1 MTHEVNSSTIDHR
14 HPELASIALK
24 IVGTA
29 TAASAQCDLP
39 LRRTVDAATQAMFSH
54 EDGEHREVSVAAIA
68 EASGVHETAL
78 LAVYDQPVAEKAP
91 RTLKKFLASEES
103 PAYDIENL
111 IDAIVRFEACHHVNL
126 VKKFVSQFVSRQDP
140 DILNRSA
147 DELFTY
153 GYVGL
158 SNALRSYDPTTNTIS
173 TFSNFRIVGAVRD
186 GIRSESPVPKRLT
199 TFVRAVESV
208 EESLTKSL
216 ARIPTHAE
224 VEEALGD
231 QSRYLH
237 LYPRLARQASLDEIT
252 SYNPVSEDNVEDL
265 VTYGAVGADI
275 QEEVANLDEVERVAV
290 QLIHADGLSARMASN
305 ESGIAQSQLTRAAES
320 GLAKLRQ
327 APRLQR
333 WQDLVAA

>member
-1 MTHEVNSSTIDHR
+1 MTHEVNASTIDHR
-14 HPELASIALK
+14 HPELATIALR

-29 TAASAQCDLP
+29 TAAADSSQLP
-39 LRRTVDAATQAMFSH
+39 VRRTVDAATQALFSR
-54 EDGEHREVSVAAIA
+54 ESGEHREVSVAAISA
-68 EASGVHETAL
+68 LSGIPMEDLFVA
-78 LAVYDQPVAEKAP
+78 YDAPTDSKAP
-91 RTLKKFLASEES
+91 RTLKKLLASVEE
-103 PAYDIENL
+103 PAYDLENL
-111 IDAIVRFEACHHVNL
+111 ADAIVRFEACHHVNL

-147 DELFTY
+147 DDLFTY

-158 SNALRSYDPTTNTIS
+158 SNALRSYDPSTNTIS

-199 TFVRAVESV
+199 TFVRAVESA
-208 EESLTKSL
+208 EESLTKALS
-216 ARIPTHAE
+216 RVPTHAE

-252 SYNPVSEDNVEDL
+252 SYNPVSGDNVEDM
-265 VTYGAVGADI
+265 VAYGAASNDI
-275 QEEVANLDEVERVAV
+275 QAEIFSLDEVERIAV
-290 QLIHADGLSARMASN
+290 QLIHADGLTARMAAR
-305 ESGIAQSQLTRAAES
+305 ESGIAQSQLTRAAAS

-327 APRLQR
+327 SPRLQR

>member
-1 MTHEVNSSTIDHR
+1 MTHEVNPSTIDHR

-29 TAASAQCDLP
+29 TAASAKGDLP
-39 LRRTVDAATQAMFSH
+39 RRRTVDAATQAMYSR
-54 EDGEHREVSVAAIA
+54 ESGEHREVSVTAIA
-68 EASGVHETAL
+68 E
-78 LAVYDQPVAEKAP
+78 LADIPAENLFPIYDQPVTEKSP
-91 RTLKKFLASEES
+91 RTLKKFLSAVENPE
-103 PAYDIENL
+103 YDIYNL
-111 IDAIVRFEACHHVNL
+111 VDAIVRFEACHHVNL
-126 VKKFVSQFVSRQDP
+126 VKKFVSQYVSQYVSRQDP

-158 SNALRSYDPTTNTIS
+158 SDALRSYDPTNNTIS

-199 TFVRAVESV
+199 TFVRAVESA

-216 ARIPTHAE
+216 SRVPTHAE
-224 VEEALGD
+224 VEQALGD

-252 SYNPVSEDNVEDL
+252 SYNPVSEDNVEEF
-265 VTYGAVGADI
+265 VTNGEVGADI
-275 QEEVANLDEVERVAV
+275 QEEVSGRHPRRAPVGCAGRVQQPAGAV
-290 QLIHADGLSARMASN
+290 GL
-305 ESGIAQSQLTRAAES
+305 TTT
-320 GLAKLRQ
+320 
-327 APRLQR
+327 QR
-333 WQDLVAA
+333 S